1 MKITEQQI
9 VKSILD
15 YLVMKKVFHYRQ
27 NSGAFQTPSGG
38 FYRMGVVGMPDIV
51 VVKDGKYIGIE
62 VKVPG
67 KKQNPNQVEFQ
78 RQLEKAGGV
87 YLLVT
92 SVEEVVG
99 YFI

>member
-1 MKITEQQI
+1 
-9 VKSILD
+9 
-15 YLVMKKVFHYRQ
+15 
-27 NSGAFQTPSGG
+27 
-38 FYRMGVVGMPDIV
+38 MGVVGMPDIV
-51 VVKDGKYIGIE
+51 AVRDGKYIGIE

-78 RQLEKAGGV
+78 RKLEKAGGV

-99 YFI
+99 YFV